1 MCFVRLAPRSDQK
14 KIDDPGLQA
23 DRTEVTKGNQMF
35 SSIRKTF
42 GPAFVGLI
50 IGFIAF
56 VFIFYGIFN
65 PKATR
70 GLHEGSVAG
79 LVNGDKISLSEFNRA
94 YEQRVE
100 MFKSFGGGKISE
112 EQLRMFRVRESV
124 FESLVDRK
132 LLAQQSRAMGISA
145 GDEQVKTAIREM
157 PVFRNEGG
165 FDPLK
170 YEQVL
175 RANRYS
181 PSSFEEMMREDLSIQ
196 ALQQAMRGRARVS
209 EEEIREEFLRSQ
221 DKRDIKYVLLTSDM
235 GRKRL
240 KLDPEEV
247 KKYLADE
254 KNVNILKGQFD
265 RKKDTEFKGKEFE
278 AVKQTL
284 AEDQIGRSKVT
295 EIRAESEKLA
305 DELLA
310 LLGKDKAADD
320 KLNARIKD
328 LGAAIKTTGMIARVQ
343 GAIPGLGESKD
354 LLSDAF
360 AGANTISLLSG
371 GKAKRYSTPAG
382 VVIAA
387 VVAVEKPD
395 ESKLSGER
403 GKLLE
408 SLTEKKQGSVF
419 SSWLK
424 DVRKKAK
431 IEPNPDVVSPD
442 GKDAG

>member
-1 MCFVRLAPRSDQK
+1 
-14 KIDDPGLQA
+14 
-23 DRTEVTKGNQMF
+23 MF
-35 SSIRKTF
+35 SLIRKTF

-70 GLHEGSVAG
+70 GIHEGAVAG

-124 FESLVDRK
+124 FDSLVDRK
-132 LLAQQSRAMGISA
+132 LLAQQSRTMGIAA

-175 RANRYS
+175 RANRYN

-209 EEEIREEFLRSQ
+209 EEEIREEFDRTQ
-221 DKRDIKYVLLTSDM
+221 DKRDIKYVLFTSDM

-254 KNVNILKGQFD
+254 KNVNVLKGQYD
-265 RKKDTEFKGKEFE
+265 RKKDTEFKGKDFE
-278 AVKQTL
+278 AVKQKL
-284 AEDQIGRSKVT
+284 AEEQIARSKVA
-295 EIRAESEKLA
+295 EIRTENEKLA

-310 LLGKDKAADD
+310 LLGKDKGADE
-320 KLNARIKD
+320 KLNGRLKD
-328 LGAAIKTTGMIARVQ
+328 LGGAVKTTGMIARAQ
-343 GAIPGLGESKD
+343 GAVPGLGESKE
-354 LLSDAF
+354 LLTDAF
-360 AGANTISLLSG
+360 AGANPIAITAG

-387 VVAVEKPD
+387 VVGLEKPD
-395 ESKLSGER
+395 ASKLPAER
-403 GKLLE
+403 AKLLE
-408 SLTEKKQGSVF
+408 TLNEKKQGAVF
-419 SSWLK
+419 SGWLK

-442 GKDAG
+442 AKSAG